1 MSPPTIWGPIIW
13 SFFHTLVE
21 KINDEYFHIIG
32 FRTFNI
38 IKQIC
43 KHLPCPD
50 CSMHATQFLSK
61 INFNHIKTKNDFKS
75 LMYIFHNI
83 VNKRK
88 NKEMFNVMDL
98 NMYKTKNLI
107 KEYNLFVSFYNT
119 KGNQKLMAD
128 SFARDITLKNV
139 KSFLLNNRNF
149 FNY

>member
-1 MSPPTIWGPIIW
+1 
-13 SFFHTLVE
+13 
-21 KINDEYFHIIG
+21 
-32 FRTFNI
+32 
-38 IKQIC
+38 
-43 KHLPCPD
+43 
-50 CSMHATQFLSK
+50 MHATQFLSK
-61 INFNHIKTKNDFKS
+61 INFNHIKSKNDFKS
-75 LMYIFHNI
+75 LMYIFHNV

-98 NMYKTKNLI
+98 NMYKTKHLI
-107 KEYNLFVSFYNT
+107 KEYNLFVSIYNT